1 MRILRYYFVPPS
13 SSEWA
18 YERIICGRVRVSV
31 SVSGNVCVRVSGS
44 LYVRLCV
51 CDDVLVI
58 SVHVSVFASGHVRI
72 SGYMNVSWHVYVF
85 YVSVFVIMCICVC
98 VHV

>member
-1 MRILRYYFVPPS
+1 MCLVVYVCVS
-13 SSEWA
+13 VGHS
-18 YERIICGRVRVSV
+18 VRV
-31 SVSGNVCVRVSGS
+31 
-44 LYVRLCV
+44 
-51 CDDVLVI
+51 CDGVLVI
-58 SVHVSVFASGHVRI
+58 CVHVRVFASGHVRI